1 MVDYGAAAADLIKRF
16 DQDGDGE
23 LSMDEFKNLYEA
35 FKEKKPEILK
45 YTPEELF
52 VHVDKD
58 STGTISLAE
67 LTQHLEE
74 QSFDPNA

>member
-1 MVDYGAAAADLIKRF
+1 MVDYAAAAADLIKRF

-23 LSMDEFKNLYEA
+23 LGLDEFKNLYEA
-35 FKEKKPEILK
+35 FKEKKPEILQ

-58 STGTISLAE
+58 KTGTINLAE
-67 LTQHLEE
+67 LTQHLED
-74 QSFDPNA
+74 QKFDPNS